1 MMNMTVAT
9 VISILNSGARKK
21 IDPRDLKLYQET
33 LRNYEAIGPAKFSSV
48 DQRNAEIVR
57 AKLEQIKAAQE
68 QGQ

>member
-9 VISILNSGARKK
+9 VISILNSAARKK
-21 IDPRDLKLYQET
+21 IDPRDFKLYQET

-48 DQRNAEIVR
+48 DQKNAEIVR
-57 AKLEQIKAAQE
+57 AKLEQIKPAPG

>member
-33 LRNYEAIGPAKFSSV
+33 LRNYEAIGPAKFSPV
-48 DQRNAEIVR
+48 DQRNAETVR
-57 AKLEQIKAAQE
+57 TKLEQIKADQPPGE
-68 QGQ
+68 

>member
-9 VISILNSGARKK
+9 VISILNSAARKK

-33 LRNYEAIGPAKFSSV
+33 LRNYEAIGPAKFNSV
-48 DQRNAEIVR
+48 DQTNAEIVR
-57 AKLEQIKAAQE
+57 TKLEQIKATQS

>member
-21 IDPRDLKLYQET
+21 IDPRDLELYRET
-33 LRNYEAIGPAKFSSV
+33 LRNYEAIGPTRFSSV
-48 DQRNAEIVR
+48 DQRNAETVR
-57 AKLEQIKAAQE
+57 AKLEQIKAG